1 MKSSIPLPSRV
12 WLLLF
17 VGICLG
23 VVLEAEEPRFTRQ
36 EDVVYGRKYGLARTM
51 DIVRPKSGANGLGV
65 IVAVSGGWF
74 SSKEMIGGMV
84 QMNPL
89 IDRGYTL
96 FAVVH
101 GSQPKFTI
109 PEILEDM
116 HRAVRFVRFHS
127 KEYGIDPD
135 RIGITGASAGGHLSL
150 MQGNAPQEGIP
161 KSKDPIEQV
170 SSRVQAVGCFF
181 PPTDFLNYGKPGE
194 DAIGRGKLVNF
205 AAPFAFHTLER
216 GKFVPVTDEPRIVEL
231 GKEISP
237 ITHVSAK
244 SAPALIIHGNKDEL
258 VPIQQAEI
266 MVEKLKAAG
275 VDAKLVVK
283 EGAVHGWPNMSQ
295 DSVQIADWFDAH
307 LKAPAGK
314 EKVQATEPAPVGK

>member
-1 MKSSIPLPSRV
+1 MKSSIPLQGRVVLSFLLSV
-12 WLLLF
+12 WL
-17 VGICLG
+17 VMIAG
-23 VVLEAEEPRFTRQ
+23 AEEPRFTRQ
-36 EDVVYGRKYGLARTM
+36 ADVIYGRKYGLARTM
-51 DIVRPKSGANGLGV
+51 DIVRPKTGANGLGV

-74 SSKEMIGGMV
+74 SAPEAIGGMV
-84 QMNPL
+84 QTSPL

-116 HRAVRFVRFHS
+116 HRAVRFIRFHA

-135 RIGITGASAGGHLSL
+135 RIGITGGSAGGHLSL
-150 MQGNAPQEGIP
+150 MQGNAPHDGNP
-161 KSKDPIEQV
+161 KSKDPIERV

-181 PPTDFLNYGKPGE
+181 PPTDFLNYGKPSE
-194 DAIGRGKLVNF
+194 DAIGRGRLVNF

-216 GKFVPVTDEPRIVEL
+216 GKFVPVTDEARILEI

-275 VDAKLVVK
+275 VEAKLVVK
-283 EGAVHGWPNMSQ
+283 EGAAHGWGNMGQ
-295 DSVQIADWFDAH
+295 DAVHIADWFDVH
-307 LKAPAGK
+307 LKGPLAKAKAPAAESTAG
-314 EKVQATEPAPVGK
+314 EQ

>member
-1 MKSSIPLPSRV
+1 MKSSIPLPGRV

-17 VGICLG
+17 VGICLS
-23 VVLEAEEPRFTRQ
+23 VVSEADEPRFTRQ

-74 SSKEMIGGMV
+74 SSKEMVAGMV

-96 FAVVH
+96 FAVMH

-116 HRAVRFVRFHS
+116 HRAVRFVRFHA
-127 KEYGIDPD
+127 KDYGIDPD

-150 MQGNAPQEGIP
+150 MQGNAPQDGFP
-161 KSKDPIEQV
+161 KSKDPIERV

-194 DAIGRGKLVNF
+194 DAIGRGRLVNF
-205 AAPFAFHTLER
+205 AAPFAFQTLER
-216 GKFVPVTDEPRIVEL
+216 GKFVPVTDEARIVEL

-237 ITHVSAK
+237 INHVSAK

-266 MVEKLKAAG
+266 MVEKLKTAG

-283 EGAVHGWPNMSQ
+283 EGAAHGWANMSQ
-295 DSVQIADWFDAH
+295 DSVQIADWFDAQ
-307 LKAPAGK
+307 LKAPAPK
-314 EKVQATEPAPVGK
+314 APAPVKEPAGVGQ